1 MWCWHR
7 IKETESGNCPACR
20 APYGDDPHEFSAVD
34 MQEVIAA
41 NKEKIAAEKRERERL
56 RAMREQ
62 ATREQIE
69 FPSPRDYNGIG
80 WGSSVLGGGIGGGM
94 TTNLA
99 SELVGSTGG
108 GGLVGGSSS
117 SSSFGQFDGADLV
130 AALGSASSSAM
141 TSSTWPTAA
150 QSKGPPDPPKDRSV
164 LATMRVIRRNL
175 VYAVG
180 LPPNIATED
189 SLRKPEY
196 FGQYG
201 KISKIVINRN
211 QNPGDPRR
219 ASASSYVTFAHKE
232 DTLACILALDGFYH
246 DGRNIRASY
255 GTSKYCSAFIKNVR
269 CNNPDCT
276 YLHHMGDAEDT
287 FTKQEIQAGYVTSGR
302 DVQARQQ
309 QIMAQQAAL
318 AGGNSGSRKKVGC
331 GGPSGTGKISNGP
344 IFPPPSFD
352 EPLKVKAK
360 FTTLQNR
367 PTQIGRTNGLSA
379 ASIVAGI
386 GVAPVA
392 APPPPPT
399 HTTLTALG
407 SLKRSGI
414 APLAGK
420 AAPMKPLVGVI
431 SDLTPAES
439 LALHEKNREAGLAQ
453 QLAQAKQKHL
463 SPSLSSLGSGPINVD
478 SIGGSSIGA
487 ISVPSF
493 NMGIPLMGNSFSDN
507 FDGGRPLATKQTT
520 SLEFGG
526 SGILGGAPITSA
538 VMIGGGSLA
547 PSDNSFG
554 LFSKESSS
562 GGGDMWS
569 SAIGSQSNIFGGS
582 GPLWGDDS
590 DLNRLA
596 PIGSSSRNSSI
607 IDSSGGDVGG
617 MSLFGTNQ
625 NSYSNRGSSALASI
639 LGIELPTGS
648 GSLRDNTS
656 AFSGGNTFLA
666 PIGAGGSSVGG
677 LHGASNGH
685 IGAIGANKPQPIG
698 SNVFQGGGIPLS
710 GYSNGGGNHDMALLQ
725 SLLPGVNITSGN
737 AYCPAAPQQQPMG
750 ISELNNDQRSN
761 NNSIGMGQQHD
772 IQQQQRKSG
781 GNIW

>member
-80 WGSSVLGGGIGGGM
+80 GGGGVLGGGLGGGM

-99 SELVGSTGG
+99 SALAGSTGG
-108 GGLVGGSSS
+108 GGLVGGSST
-117 SSSFGQFDGADLV
+117 SSFGQFDGADLV

-141 TSSTWPTAA
+141 TSLTWPTAAA
-150 QSKGPPDPPKDRSV
+150 QSKGPPDPPKDRSI

-309 QIMAQQAAL
+309 QIMAQQAAV

-331 GGPSGTGKISNGP
+331 GGPSGTGKVSNGP
-344 IFPPPSFD
+344 IFPPPTFD

-360 FTTLQNR
+360 STTLQSR
-367 PTQIGRTNGLSA
+367 PTQMGGTNGLSA

-392 APPPPPT
+392 APPPPT

-414 APLAGK
+414 APLAGQ
-420 AAPMKPLVGVI
+420 AVSAGVPMKPLVGVI

-439 LALHEKNREAGLAQ
+439 LALQEKNKEAGLAQ
-453 QLAQAKQKHL
+453 SQKSAKQKHL

-478 SIGGSSIGA
+478 SIGGPSIP
-487 ISVPSF
+487 PSF

-507 FDGGRPLATKQTT
+507 FDGGRPLATKQST

-538 VMIGGGSLA
+538 GMIGGGSLA

-562 GGGDMWS
+562 GGGDMWGP
-569 SAIGSQSNIFGGS
+569 AVGSQSNIFGGS
-582 GPLWGDDS
+582 GSLWGDDS
-590 DLNRLA
+590 DFNRPS
-596 PIGSSSRNSSI
+596 PIGSSSRNSSA

-625 NSYSNRGSSALASI
+625 NSYSNGGSSALASI

-656 AFSGGNTFLA
+656 AFFQA
-666 PIGAGGSSVGG
+666 PIGAGVSSLGG
-677 LHGASNGH
+677 LHGAGNGH

-737 AYCPAAPQQQPMG
+737 AYRPAAPQQHQFQQSAG
-750 ISELNNDQRSN
+750 VGELNHDQWSN
-761 NNSIGMGQQHD
+761 NNSVGMGQQHD
-772 IQQQQRKSG
+772 TQQQQRKSG